1 MNIQDSARLAVKYVL
16 RYRRRYLFLFCAL
29 AFGFCVISVVSAL
42 KEGIAENLYLAGQSH
57 YAGDIVFLGEDSES
71 EVRRHLDAEAKA
83 AVYEAIAE
91 AAVPVTRSVERT
103 LYNDDATLFFNGEAL
118 SLRYLNGVDW
128 EKERPY
134 FDKLSYAAGK
144 ENAPDEDSIIISEQ
158 AAAVLRIEAGDS
170 LTLELLDRNGQKSTG
185 SFIVAAVIQDK
196 TLFGLYKAYV
206 SRKVMNTLVG
216 FDRDDASS
224 VGVFLKDRRSARR
237 DMLRFQRLL
246 AEKTQAAP
254 PIMNARDWSDFKP
267 KNGIAVFV
275 LTLSVYL
282 QPLNELV
289 EAINALN
296 YLLYAMLLLIILA
309 SAGVTYRLILNE
321 RIKEMGVMRAI
332 GFYESGLRRILVM
345 EAALL
350 GALAAAA
357 GFLLAFALSQ
367 ALQLVPLSKFPSFE
381 ILLSNGSLRAIFSPL
396 AVLTNIVALY
406 LTLFFAVS
414 VPACRVSKMAL
425 PQMLTGSAKG

>member
-118 SLRYLNGVDW
+118 SLRYLTGVDW
-128 EKERPY
+128 EKEH
-134 FDKLSYAAGK
+134 
-144 ENAPDEDSIIISEQ
+144 APDEDSIIISEQ

-254 PIMNARDWSDFKP
+254 PIMNARDWDDFKP

-332 GFYESGLRRILVM
+332 GFYESGLRQILVM